1 MYVCMYMENWKLRHP
16 LRINQINWKKGALTR
31 TRHSSSKVQI
41 ERMKTKHWEKPNQV
55 HRSVS
60 SCASLFALT
69 LCDRMSLNR
78 SRIVSRYCKY
88 NDLMDI
94 NIKCHGPCET
104 FMRRYFA
111 YVFNFNFYRQFFLF
125 DLYVKLEMFAFFFF
139 RKNFSNVFLKFY
151 IVISQILKSHCVWLG
166 ERSFS
171 SWNFNW
177 VTKRYE
183 WPRQQSF
190 NVRVLLSVVI
200 AITFVV

>member
-1 MYVCMYMENWKLRHP
+1 MRITYVCMYGCMYIENWKLHHP

-41 ERMKTKHWEKPNQV
+41 ERMKTDHLEKPNQV

-94 NIKCHGPCET
+94 DIKCHGPCET

-111 YVFNFNFYRQFFLF
+111 YVFNFNFYWQFFYLICMWN
-125 DLYVKLEMFAFFFF
+125 LKCLRSFFFWGKTF
-139 RKNFSNVFLKFY
+139 RMFFLSF
-151 IVISQILKSHCVWLG
+151 ISLFHK
-166 ERSFS
+166 
-171 SWNFNW
+171 
-177 VTKRYE
+177 Y
-183 WPRQQSF
+183 
-190 NVRVLLSVVI
+190 
-200 AITFVV
+200 